1 MRSSFNREITDVKR
15 DYRTLLT
22 SLLVL
27 LKYLKL
33 YVPGTI
39 NYYYA
44 ERKYNPMKMSTEKES
59 KKSQKQAMQSYYLK

>member
-15 DYRTLLT
+15 DYRTPLT

-33 YVPGTI
+33 YLPGI
-39 NYYYA
+39 IKYYYA
-44 ERKYNPMKMSTEKES
+44 ERKYNPMKISTEKES
-59 KKSQKQAMQSYYLK
+59 KKHKNKQCKVII

>member
-33 YVPGTI
+33 YVSGTI
-39 NYYYA
+39 SYYA
-44 ERKYNPMKMSTEKES
+44 ERKI
-59 KKSQKQAMQSYYLK
+59 